1 MKFVFIVLFFSLGS
15 FCVLAQC
22 KETISGDFQ
31 SKEYSSPCP
40 VFNFSF
46 NGLAAKGW
54 VYASKS
60 LDINLVATEILPVKE
75 QLERQLQEYVGDEFF
90 SKMKFKSVDISNY
103 DSIKKFS
110 GRYPPVDMYA
120 CKTKYF
126 FYYYYY
132 PNPQIKYCIGIALDD
147 KKNIISSFNFPK
159 QEHYL
164 PEEPGLDYCK
174 VMELVNKS
182 GVNVHPI
189 ESVSFDFNPEN
200 QKFFWWVKQKIVNP
214 KEGEN
219 ERNEISIEAANSLQL
234 VAYMK
239 VILLDSNGIPLS
251 RNSALK
257 EIPTKKNRKSR

>member
-1 MKFVFIVLFFSLGS
+1 MKIIFIVLFFVLGS
-15 FCVLAQC
+15 FFTRAQC

-46 NGLAAKGW
+46 DGINAKGW

-60 LDINLVATEILPVKE
+60 LDISLVADEILPVKE
-75 QLERQLQEYVGDEFF
+75 TLEQQLQAYVGDEFF

-103 DSIKKFS
+103 DSIQKFS

-147 KKNIISSFNFPK
+147 KKNIISSFNFPQK
-159 QEHYL
+159 EHYL
-164 PEEPGLDYCK
+164 PEEAGLDYCK
-174 VMELVNKS
+174 VMELVKKT
-182 GVNVHPI
+182 GTKVEPI
-189 ESVSFDFNPEN
+189 ESVSFDFDPEK
-200 QKFFWWVKQKIVNP
+200 QKFFWWIKQKIVNP

-219 ERNEISIEAANSLQL
+219 QRNEISIEAANSMQ
-234 VAYMK
+234 VVSYMK
-239 VILLDSNGIPLS
+239 VILLDARGVPIS
-251 RNSALK
+251 RTQEIKSTPIKRNRAAL
-257 EIPTKKNRKSR
+257 